1 MPAKISDVASAM
13 VPARSSDR
21 IKTPMLE
28 ELSQL
33 EMELQARRRPPLTI
47 NLVEPIPD
55 IHTQR
60 SEGAQRRN
68 SKAEAAEKPRR
79 IELTRLVPNV
89 AALEEAVQVE
99 GLIDPKTKLPG
110 ADEESVAERRPAG
123 LRLVGLR
130 IEPVRRDRE
139 LVVAAELL
147 AILGAA
153 HGERL

>member
-13 VPARSSDR
+13 VPSRNSDR

-33 EMELQARRRPPLTI
+33 EMELPARRWPPLII

-60 SEGAQRRN
+60 SEWAQRRN

-79 IELTRLVPNV
+79 IELTGLVPNV
-89 AALEEAVQVE
+89 AALEEAIQAE
-99 GLIDPKTKLPG
+99 RLIDPEAELPG
-110 ADEESVAERRPAG
+110 ADEEGVAERRPAG
-123 LRLVGLR
+123 LRLVRLR

-139 LVVAAELL
+139 LVVAAKLL

-153 HGERL
+153 HRESL